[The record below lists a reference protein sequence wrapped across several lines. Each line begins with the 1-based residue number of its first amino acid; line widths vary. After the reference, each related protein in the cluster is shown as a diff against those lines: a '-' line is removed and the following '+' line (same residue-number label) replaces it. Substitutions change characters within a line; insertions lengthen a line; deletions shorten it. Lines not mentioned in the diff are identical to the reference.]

1 MFVSPH
7 LAHTSTNECEIII
20 QLVSSHDESDRYI
33 VVLFCEV
40 DSAMEYGISERY
52 LGLSWTDPDL

>member
-52 LGLSWTDPDL
+52 LGLS